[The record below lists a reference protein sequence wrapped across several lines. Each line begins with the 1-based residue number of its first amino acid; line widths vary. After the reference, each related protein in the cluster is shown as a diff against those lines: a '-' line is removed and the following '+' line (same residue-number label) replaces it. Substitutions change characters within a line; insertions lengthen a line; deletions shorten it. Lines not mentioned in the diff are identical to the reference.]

1 MATLHAFGA
10 LTLLISASLLAKTTM
25 TYDKKYG
32 SQIVSVCKAVKES
45 SSDARC
51 YQLIIAVVSVDHRR
65 ENFL

>member
-1 MATLHAFGA
+1 MIALHAFGA

-32 SQIVSVCKAVKES
+32 VQLISLCKLIKES

-51 YQLIIAVVSVDHRR
+51 YQLIVAVVSVDH
-65 ENFL
+65 N